1 MDQLKIDISEILERL
16 TEEQLWIA
24 YLFLAHMEREN

>member
-1 MDQLKIDISEILERL
+1 MDQLKIGIYEILERL
-16 TEEQLWIA
+16 TEEQLRIA